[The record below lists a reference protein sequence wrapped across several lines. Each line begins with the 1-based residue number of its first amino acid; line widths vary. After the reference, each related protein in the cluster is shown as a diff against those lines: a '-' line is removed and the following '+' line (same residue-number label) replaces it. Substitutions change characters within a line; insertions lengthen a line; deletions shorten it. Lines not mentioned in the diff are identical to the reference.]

1 MTKEYQAPPS
11 AKSLDLRGA
20 YLKIERAKKHIS
32 DLDAQRVAF
41 LGTDP
46 YHGIPKFNAEENCTE
61 YILPSLPAIPDDIPL
76 MLGDAVHNLR
86 SALDYVACELVR
98 SVNIEPDR
106 AYFPISESRKKY
118 KANSG
123 GQTYGMPTEAKNDID
138 RIRPYLGGN
147 NGFWLIHKLDI
158 IDKHRLLVTVGMRI
172 GEWSVNLSP
181 TPTLYT
187 FAIPPSFILK
197 EGNTIGSI
205 PGNTKTDKQMSITS
219 DRASANLSLLRAHPL
234 LNNSPS

>member
-1 MTKEYQAPPS
+1 
-11 AKSLDLRGA
+11 
-20 YLKIERAKKHIS
+20 
-32 DLDAQRVAF
+32 
-41 LGTDP
+41 
-46 YHGIPKFNAEENCTE
+46 
-61 YILPSLPAIPDDIPL
+61 

-86 SALDYVACELVR
+86 SALDYVACEMVR

-106 AYFPISESRKKY
+106 VCFPISESREKY
-118 KANSG
+118 EANSG

-138 RIRPYLGGN
+138 RMRPYLGGN

-205 PGNTKTDKQMSITS
+205 PGNTKTDKQMSITADIAFGEPELIEGS
-219 DRASANLSLLRAHPL
+219 PIIEQLAELTNLVEAVLSYFAS
-234 LNNSPS
+234 